1 MRKKTTEQF
10 IKESKELYQ
19 DLYNYSKCIYIN
31 TMTKVIITCKNHGDW
46 EVTPDNHLTKRS
58 GCPKCKGFNLN
69 KKEKINLAHQ
79 VHNNRYDYSLIKD
92 QIILNTKKYD
102 IKCNIHGVFQ
112 QVWNNHYTMGQGCP
126 KCNIAG
132 RKKTLS
138 EGQKNSWSEEYTK
151 QYMAEYFKNNQDKIK
166 SYIPNKEKIN
176 SNRRK
181 RWSEDP
187 EFKLILGLRSR
198 INECIKKY
206 NFNKKDK
213 SINELGCSIK
223 EYIIYLESKFT
234 SNMSWGNY
242 GTYWEI
248 DHIIPL
254 SKNGSF
260 HYTNTQP
267 LTITENR
274 KKGNRI

>member
-31 TMTKVIITCKNHGDW
+31 TMTKVIITCKDHGDW

-69 KKEKINLAHQ
+69 KEEKINLAHQ
-79 VHNNRYDYSLIKD
+79 VHSNRYDYSLIKD
-92 QIILNTKKYD
+92 QIILNIKKYD

-138 EGQKNSWSEEYTK
+138 EGQRNSWSKDYTK
-151 QYMAEYFKNNQDKIK
+151 EYMNNYRK
-166 SYIPNKEKIN
+166 
-176 SNRRK
+176 NRRK
-181 RWSEDP
+181 FDLD
-187 EFKLILGLRSR
+187 FKLISDLRTR
-198 INECIKKY
+198 IYLCVKNY
-206 NFNKKDK
+206 NLNKKDK
-213 SINELGCSIK
+213 SINEIGCSIQDFK
-223 EYIIYLESKFT
+223 LHLEKQFT
-234 SNMSWGNY
+234 KNMTWENY

-248 DHIIPL
+248 DHIVPL

-274 KKGNRI
+274 KKSNKL